1 MDLGGAK
8 GLLDGT
14 RQSGHPAEDR
24 DVAESAFALP
34 DQAVDLARDP
44 LGLIGLAG
52 VDGQLD
58 RWPAGSR
65 SEGFGLAVA
74 VEPDQVIGDAQDV
87 LRAAVVPLELDDP
100 ATGVMPEIENIRQVG
115 PSPAID
121 RLVGVP

>member
-1 MDLGGAK
+1 DLGGAK

-14 RQSGHPAEDR
+14 RQSSHPAEDR
-24 DVAESAFALP
+24 DVAESEFALP

-44 LGLIGLAG
+44 LGLIGHA
-52 VDGQLD
+52 
-58 RWPAGSR
+58 
-65 SEGFGLAVA
+65 GFGLAVA

-100 ATGVMPEIENIRQVG
+100 ATRVIALELENIRQVG

-121 RLVGVP
+121 RLVGV